1 MSLINVFISESCCD
15 FAAALFFI
23 FILTLFIECDK
34 IKDVHE
40 QIFSWLSDMA
50 REVMLMPEF
59 RFNMD
64 FIPISK
70 DFIENVMPTSNAA
83 YVTIYIYMMYLASTN
98 QNKSTSEIAKKL
110 GLIESDVI
118 NAIHYWTDKKMITG
132 SDSSYYLKKSPDEE
146 VSAVEMKKSFDDIAE
161 IIDGNK
167 MLSDLCMIAQEI
179 LGKSL
184 NNKEI
189 ETLYWFYDSLG
200 LSPEVIT
207 MLLEYCVS
215 MDKRNINY
223 IEKVAITW
231 SEKNITTM
239 DEANAYI
246 TKKSQNSEFVTSL
259 SQLFGIADRKLS
271 KTEQSFFDAWQDDY
285 NMSAEMV
292 ALAYEYCIT
301 NTSKLSF
308 PYINQIL
315 KRWAEQGIH
324 TIPDAEAD
332 HENHKKKNNT
342 GPQQDLT
349 TSTSDISEIEQQ
361 FMNSY
366 KL

>member
-1 MSLINVFISESCCD
+1 
-15 FAAALFFI
+15 
-23 FILTLFIECDK
+23 
-34 IKDVHE
+34 
-40 QIFSWLSDMA
+40 
-50 REVMLMPEF
+50 MPEF

-64 FIPISK
+64 FVPISK
-70 DFIENVMPTSNAA
+70 DFIENVMPKSNAA
-83 YVTIYIYMMYLASTN
+83 YVTIYIYMVYLASTN
-98 QNKSTSEIAKKL
+98 QNKSTADIAKKL
-110 GLIESDVI
+110 GLIESDVV
-118 NAIHYWTDKKMITG
+118 NAIRYWTDKKMISG
-132 SDSSYYLKKSPDEE
+132 SDSSVFIKKSPDEE
-146 VSAVEMKKSFDDIAE
+146 ISAVEMKKSFDDIAE

-189 ETLYWFYDSLG
+189 ETLYWFYDQLG

-231 SEKNITTM
+231 SEKNITTI

-246 TKKSQNSEFVTSL
+246 TKKSENNEFITSL
-259 SQLFGIADRKLS
+259 VQLFGISDRKLS
-271 KTEQSFFDAWQDDY
+271 NTETKFLESWRDELD
-285 NMSAEMV
+285 MSADMV

-315 KRWAEQGIH
+315 KRWAEQGIR
-324 TIPDAEAD
+324 TIPEAEAD
-332 HENHKKKNNT
+332 HESHKRKNNQSQ
-342 GPQQDLT
+342 PSDMM
-349 TSTSDISEIEQQ
+349 TSTSDISEIEKQ

-366 KL
+366 DL

>member
-1 MSLINVFISESCCD
+1 
-15 FAAALFFI
+15 
-23 FILTLFIECDK
+23 
-34 IKDVHE
+34 
-40 QIFSWLSDMA
+40 
-50 REVMLMPEF
+50 MPEF
-59 RFNMD
+59 KFNMD
-64 FIPISK
+64 FVPISK
-70 DFIENVMPTSNAA
+70 DFIENVMPKSNAA

-98 QNKSTSEIAKKL
+98 QNKSTADIAKKL
-110 GLIESDVI
+110 GLIESDVV
-118 NAIHYWTDKKMITG
+118 NAIRYWTDKKMLIS
-132 SDSSYYLKKSPDEE
+132 SDSSVYIKKSLDEE

-161 IIDGNK
+161 IIEGNK

-189 ETLYWFYDSLG
+189 ETLYWFYDQLG

-215 MDKRNINY
+215 MDKRNMNY

-231 SEKNITTM
+231 NENNITTM

-246 TKKSQNSEFVTSL
+246 TKKSHNKEFITSL
-259 SQLFGIADRKLS
+259 THLFGISDRKLS
-271 KTEQSFFDAWQDDY
+271 NTEIKFFESWRDDLD
-285 NMSAEMV
+285 MSADMV

-308 PYINQIL
+308 PYINTIL
-315 KRWAEQGIH
+315 KRWAEQGIR

-332 HENHKKKNNT
+332 HENYKNNNS
-342 GPQQDLT
+342 QSEKQDIM
-349 TSTSDISEIEQQ
+349 TSTSDISEIEKQ
-361 FMNSY
+361 FMNSFD
-366 KL
+366 L

>member
-1 MSLINVFISESCCD
+1 
-15 FAAALFFI
+15 
-23 FILTLFIECDK
+23 
-34 IKDVHE
+34 
-40 QIFSWLSDMA
+40 
-50 REVMLMPEF
+50 MPEF

-64 FIPISK
+64 FVPISK
-70 DFIENVMPTSNAA
+70 DFIENVMPKSNAA

-98 QNKSTSEIAKKL
+98 QNKSTADIAKKL

-118 NAIHYWTDKKMITG
+118 NAIRYWTDKKMIAG
-132 SDSSYYLKKSPDEE
+132 SDSSVYIKKSPDEE
-146 VSAVEMKKSFDDIAE
+146 VSAVETKKSFDDIAD

-189 ETLYWFYDSLG
+189 ETLYWFYDQLG

-231 SEKNITTM
+231 SENNITTM
-239 DEANAYI
+239 DEASAYI
-246 TKKSQNSEFVTSL
+246 SRKSENNEFITSL
-259 SQLFGIADRKLS
+259 TQLFGISDRKLS
-271 KTEQSFFDAWQDDY
+271 NTETKFFESWRDEL
-285 NMSAEMV
+285 NMSADMV
-292 ALAYEYCIT
+292 ALAYEYCVT

-315 KRWAEQGIH
+315 KRWAEQGIR

-332 HENHKKKNNT
+332 HENHKKKNNANT
-342 GPQQDLT
+342 DQDIMS
-349 TSTSDISEIEQQ
+349 STSGISEIEKQ

-366 KL
+366 NL